1 MIMGEEKDGILSA
14 ASIPARDSHLGSRAN
29 EENRG
34 GQIKSFN
41 LRQFLFPVA
50 STSSFRNQLI

>member
-29 EENRG
+29 EEIGAGKAR
-34 GQIKSFN
+34 
-41 LRQFLFPVA
+41 A
-50 STSSFRNQLI
+50 LI